1 MTMIRM
7 IKKMLL
13 LKKPNFRLKQIKLL
27 LKNRNHNMMNPILK
41 TINKT
46 KKRSNLQT
54 KTRINKTLMRKI
66 VMIWKMTVLAI
77 QDR

>member
-1 MTMIRM
+1 MIRM

>member
-1 MTMIRM
+1 MIRM

-77 QDR
+77 QHR

>member
-1 MTMIRM
+1 MIRM

-54 KTRINKTLMRKI
+54 KTRINKTLMRMI
-66 VMIWKMTVLAI
+66 VMIWKITVLAI